1 MAGYS
6 NGDVC
11 LFRVDMGECIDL
23 WTNVCGGDEVRWLRW
38 SPDRPAVFFVLSN
51 SGFLYIWDLLEDEG
65 SHVDKNDL
73 ALIREGPEGTT
84 RLPVIGVEMNRTA
97 SKPAGT
103 YDLVSVN
110 LWVLRWVR
118 SRVTLSCGM
127 TNAFLC

>member
-1 MAGYS
+1 
-6 NGDVC
+6 
-11 LFRVDMGECIDL
+11 MGECIDL